1 MKYYKY
7 LLVLILALIISACST
22 ISQNTEE
29 NGSSNGGQAEA
40 SVETKTPVPEPTN
53 TPAPTDVPPTNTPEP
68 TPVLVAPFTAKV
80 SVASLGLR
88 SGPSKFF
95 PLLAYYPEG
104 TTVVVSA
111 QIPNSEWV
119 YVTVSDST
127 NEAWEANS
135 NEIGWMMA
143 VFLDIDEKYT
153 NLPYMYYPSEQI
165 LVVYVFD
172 TEGYPVNGVDIAVS
186 YSQDDASFRQDS
198 YSDPNGVALT
208 YFPAGYHGKIVNVEA
223 VGIMCSSVVMNEDCK
238 MTDYFYKDYFSYA
251 ELPYTGFIDFNFEKS
266 TSNVIG
272 IVVDQ
277 FGTKV
282 ADVQVRGI
290 RIGDGAYSV
299 TRSDEEGNFVLP
311 IGSGNWNIFTRS
323 YDPVL
328 ESNIYSLP
336 SDYNGENV
344 IITAP

>member
-1 MKYYKY
+1 MKHYKFLSV
-7 LLVLILALIISACST
+7 LLIALIISACSP
-22 ISQNTEE
+22 ISPNSEGNE
-29 NGSSNGGQAEA
+29 SSNGGQAEA
-40 SVETKTPVPEPTN
+40 NVETNTPVPLPTN

-68 TPVLVAPFTAKV
+68 TPVLVAPFTAEV
-80 SVASLGLR
+80 SVTSLGLR

-111 QIPNSEWV
+111 QTPNNEWV
-119 YVTVSDST
+119 YVTVADST
-127 NEAWEANS
+127 EEAWEANS
-135 NEIGWMMA
+135 AEIGWMMA

-153 NLPYMYYPSEQI
+153 NLPFMYYPDDQI

-172 TEGYPVNGVDIAVS
+172 DEGHPVVGADVAVS
-186 YSQDDASFRQDS
+186 FNESGQNFRQDS
-198 YSDPNGVALT
+198 YSDSAGVALI
-208 YFPAGYHGKIVNVEA
+208 YFPAGYHGKIVNVEI
-223 VGIMCSSVVMNEDCK
+223 VGLMCTAAIMNDDCK
-238 MTDYFYKDYFSYA
+238 MTDYFYKHAFTFA
-251 ELPYTGFIDFNFEKS
+251 ELPYSGFVDFTFEKS
-266 TSNVIG
+266 TTNVVG

-311 IGSGNWNIFTRS
+311 IGPGEWDIFTRS

-328 ESNIYSLP
+328 ESDIYSLP
-336 SDYNGENV
+336 SDYNSETV